1 MGTAMISLRVIQLD
15 FCFLKDKGTW
25 IEFIEE
31 EGVLAV
37 KNRSKIANCVEKS
50 KSEEIK
56 LSTNVHT
63 QIQVH
68 FISASCLYSFRQ
80 RRD

>member
-15 FCFLKDKGTW
+15 FCFFEDKGTW
-25 IEFIEE
+25 IYRK
-31 EGVLAV
+31 GGSPC
-37 KNRSKIANCVEKS
+37 RSKIANCVEKS

-80 RRD
+80 GRD